1 MLSRTEDLKCTL
13 MKVGDKY
20 GLPLDLMKR
29 VYRYK
34 IESEEEDRG
43 RERMFQKNV
52 ILMTI
57 FGRPGD
63 GWVENLG
70 RIWLNRYKRLTKE
83 FNFEEDDVYEER
95 LKAMPEWSFW
105 INGSPQVAQREYG
118 PQMGNRGRLMKS
130 IKILGEEGY
139 LWEVRY
145 NVNPNPPKP
154 GVPSEV
160 ITSYVPCSLK
170 RKIKY
175 LNTSSWV
182 EVGRDYDNFVEDAYD
197 HGLFVDRWGDSYFM
211 D

>member
-1 MLSRTEDLKCTL
+1 M
-13 MKVGDKY
+13 VG
-20 GLPLDLMKR
+20 
-29 VYRYK
+29 
-34 IESEEEDRG
+34 
-43 RERMFQKNV
+43 
-52 ILMTI
+52 
-57 FGRPGD
+57 
-63 GWVENLG
+63 
-70 RIWLNRYKRLTKE
+70 RYKRLTK
-83 FNFEEDDVYEER
+83 NSTSKEDDVYEEKKER
-95 LKAMPEWSFW
+95 LKPCL
-105 INGSPQVAQREYG
+105 NGHLDNVPQVAQREYG

-182 EVGRDYDNFVEDAYD
+182 EVGRDYDNFVTDAYD
-197 HGLFVDRWGDSYFM
+197 NGLFVDRWGDSYFM